1 MSFVALLVLLGLVAA
16 GWVFCRHSETNRE
29 LGLDNL
35 ARRLGMNFR
44 FGLPGDLKDLLP
56 RFRVI
61 EKAREA
67 GGDFQAGINTITG
80 DRRGRK
86 VAFFDF
92 EWVTRTNCAEEG
104 LFDSLWPRSYNAA
117 RS

>member
-1 MSFVALLVLLGLVAA
+1 MTFVLVLVLLGVVAA
-16 GWVFCRHSETNRE
+16 GWVFYQHSETQRE
-29 LGLDNL
+29 LALDRL

-44 FGLPGDLKDLLP
+44 FGISGELKELLP

-86 VAFFDF
+86 VAF
-92 EWVTRTNCAEEG
+92 
-104 LFDSLWPRSYNAA
+104 
-117 RS
+117 